1 MPALPS
7 PATDAGTRPAGQG
20 ASSREIEMLALAE
33 QARIVLRRARPSN
46 AATSLVGLLVVWL
59 LWGTADHRVLIAWW
73 ALLTLVSATREV
85 VYRLASRAIVA
96 DAMRWARRHEAVLA
110 INGALFGL
118 IGTVLLPLGDPALA
132 AVMLATV
139 AGIASVG
146 LVVLAT
152 SQWAALA
159 FTLPLLLPTIAY
171 QLAQGT
177 RVSIYVALALTVLT
191 VLIVLE
197 GRQASA
203 HTLAMLRLRWRMDD
217 LDAQRQQALGQAERS
232 SAVKSQFLATMSHE
246 MRTPLHGILGVTRLL
261 RSSDAQADAVARA
274 HQLEML
280 ERSGEHL
287 LGLINGV
294 LDYSRMERGQLPLET
309 TVFDLAALVESVA
322 EQARVTAAEKG
333 LTLALDLSIAVPC
346 WVHADAARLRQVLL
360 NLTGN
365 AVKFTE
371 RGSVTISVMRGA
383 GGHTRFELR
392 DTGPGVAVD
401 QREAIFDAFHQADGS
416 FGRRHGG
423 TGLGLTIAR
432 ELARA
437 MGGDL
442 ACAEQPP
449 PGACFVLTLPLPQAV
464 APTPRAQPRP
474 GITALRGRVLLAED
488 NPVNAMVAEAL
499 LRQAGLTVDLVED
512 GAQAV
517 ERASATRYD
526 LILMDCQMPGM
537 DGFQA
542 TARIR
547 ELENDAGVPRVPIV
561 ALTAN
566 VLEGDRL
573 RSIAAGMNDHM
584 AKPFRQED
592 LGLMLQRFL
601 G

>member
-1 MPALPS
+1 MPAPPS
-7 PATDAGTRPAGQG
+7 PADDAGTRPAGHG

-46 AATSLVGLLVVWL
+46 AATSLVALLVVWL
-59 LWGTADHRVLIAWW
+59 LWSTIDHRLLIGWW
-73 ALLTLVSATREV
+73 LLLTLVSLAREV
-85 VYRLASRAIVA
+85 VYRLAARATVA
-96 DAMRWARRHEAVLA
+96 DAMRWARRHEAALA
-110 INGALFGL
+110 ANGALFGL
-118 IGTVLLPLGDPALA
+118 IGTVLLPLNDPALA
-132 AVMLATV
+132 AIMLASL

-152 SQWAALA
+152 SQRAALA

-177 RVSIYVALALTVLT
+177 RVSIYVALALMVMT

-217 LDAQRQQALGQAERS
+217 LDAQRQRALVHAERS
-232 SAVKSQFLATMSHE
+232 NAVKSQFLATMSHE

-261 RSSDAQADAVARA
+261 RSSGAPADAGARA

-294 LDYSRMERGQLPLET
+294 LDYSKIERGHVPLEA

-322 EQARVTAAEKG
+322 DLAHIAAAEKG
-333 LTLALDLSIAVPC
+333 LTLALDLSIAAPC

-371 RGSVTISVMRGA
+371 RGSVTMSVMRGA

-392 DTGPGVAVD
+392 DSGPGVAAD

-437 MGGDL
+437 MGGEL

-464 APTPRAQPRP
+464 APTPRAPPLP
-474 GITALRGRVLLAED
+474 GATGLRGRVLLAED
-488 NPVNAMVAEAL
+488 NPVNALVAEAL

-517 ERASATRYD
+517 ERARATRYD

-547 ELENDAGVPRVPIV
+547 ELESDAGTPRVPIV

-592 LGLMLQRFL
+592 LGVMLQRFL